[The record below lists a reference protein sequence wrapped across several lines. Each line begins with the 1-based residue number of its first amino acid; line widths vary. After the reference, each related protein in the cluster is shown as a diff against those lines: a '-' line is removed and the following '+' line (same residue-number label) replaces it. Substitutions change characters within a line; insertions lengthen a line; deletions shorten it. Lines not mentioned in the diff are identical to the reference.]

1 MTVLHKSVELLQT
14 LLSHQCFLFADSS
27 SLYDY
32 NYTLKR
38 TQYQFIKHIKMFS
51 EEGMIKL
58 TISRFPAS
66 IKSVL
71 NATCVINLYWV
82 ALIPALSDALM
93 ALNRDDATNGR
104 VLVQFYAHPY

>member
-1 MTVLHKSVELLQT
+1 M
-14 LLSHQCFLFADSS
+14 
-27 SLYDY
+27 
-32 NYTLKR
+32 
-38 TQYQFIKHIKMFS
+38 KMFS
-51 EEGMIKL
+51 RKGVIEL

-66 IKSVL
+66 VKSVL

-104 VLVQFYAHPY
+104 VLVQFYAHPYQPANILTCIMTPGDCFLQLVNTKKKSCIQ